1 LDCYYISMTWN
12 ITLCLFRAA
21 AAHSGWTPALQGDV
35 LGAGAF
41 GGRG

>member
-1 LDCYYISMTWN
+1 MS
-12 ITLCLFRAA
+12 
-21 AAHSGWTPALQGDV
+21 HSGYFVLRLHIEGWTPALQGDV